1 MGQKTGSAKGE
12 VQDES
17 LIVCG
22 FISGKL
28 NRIRDIGGLLTT
40 VPIMRLQS
48 AELPYTVIHILQ
60 IES

>member
-1 MGQKTGSAKGE
+1 M
-12 VQDES
+12 QDES

-28 NRIRDIGGLLTT
+28 NRIRDGRGLLTT